1 MCVNGGGA
9 GRGGGDMMLTSDL
22 QCGDEML
29 TSDLKRGDVMLA
41 SDLKWGGGGVENYIF
56 SYSSI

>member
-1 MCVNGGGA
+1 MCEYGGGE
-9 GRGGGDMMLTSDL
+9 RGGGDMMLTSDL

-41 SDLKWGGGGVENYIF
+41 SDLKWGGGG
-56 SYSSI
+56 

>member
-1 MCVNGGGA
+1 
-9 GRGGGDMMLTSDL
+9 MMLTSDL

-41 SDLKWGGGGVENYIF
+41 SDLKWVGGGGENYIF